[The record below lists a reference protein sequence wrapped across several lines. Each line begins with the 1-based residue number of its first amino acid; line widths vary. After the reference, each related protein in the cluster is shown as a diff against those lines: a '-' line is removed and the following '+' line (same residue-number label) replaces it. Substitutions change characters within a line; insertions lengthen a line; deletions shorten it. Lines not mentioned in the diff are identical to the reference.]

1 MAELK
6 FNVLERI
13 IQVEGHLYKY
23 EPSGDFNIL
32 IKENLFLCIDKVQ
45 KPSGPHGADWTY
57 LINFVD

>member
-45 KPSGPHGADWTY
+45 KPLGPHGADWTY
-57 LINFVD
+57 LINVID